1 MLRLHQLTK
10 KVWKMSASLKTYFDS
25 DTNNATHI
33 VWDSENRKCAIIDS
47 VLNFDLAAG
56 STSATAVDQLVAFVE
71 EEGLNVEWILETHIH
86 ADHLTAAAYLK
97 DKLGGRTG
105 IGAGVVDVQK
115 TFKKIYGLGDDFVA
129 DGAQFDHLF
138 ADGEEFQVGALSAT
152 ILHTLGHTPACATYV
167 IADMAFSGDTFFM
180 PDSGTAR
187 CDFPGGSAAQLYN
200 SLEKILALPP
210 ETRLFLN
217 HDYGCGG
224 SRDCCWE
231 TTVAGQRDKNIHV
244 GGGTTAEEFIA
255 MREERDAMLSMP
267 RLVLPAIQVN
277 MRAGELP
284 PPDAD
289 GNRFLKIPLNAF

>member
-1 MLRLHQLTK
+1 
-10 KVWKMSASLKTYFDS
+10 MSVSLKTYFDGE
-25 DTNNATHI
+25 TNNATHV
-33 VWDSENRKCAIIDS
+33 VWDSANCNCAIIDS

-56 STSATAVDQLVAFVE
+56 STSTAAVDQLVAFVE

-97 DKLGGRTG
+97 EKLGGRTG
-105 IGAGVVDVQK
+105 IGTGVVNVQK

-129 DGAQFDHLF
+129 DGSQFDHLF
-138 ADGEEFQVGALSAT
+138 SDGEVFQVGTISAKV
-152 ILHTLGHTPACATYV
+152 LHTPGHTPACATYV
-167 IADMAFSGDTFFM
+167 IADMAFTGDTFFM

-187 CDFPGGSAAQLYN
+187 CDFPGGSAVQLYS

-210 ETRLFLN
+210 ETRLLLN

-224 SRDCCWE
+224 SRDCGWE
-231 TTVAGQRDKNIHV
+231 TTVAEQRDQNIHV
-244 GGGTTAEEFIA
+244 GGGRSAEEFIV
-255 MREERDAMLSMP
+255 MREERDATLSMP
-267 RLVLPAIQVN
+267 KLVLPAVQLN

-289 GNRFLKIPLNAF
+289 GNRFLKLPLNAF